1 MDEQRRKFIVED
13 EHYHRIT
20 VRRRHVFEDAL
31 VALRRGFP
39 FDRYLAVTFLGEPA
53 VDAGGP
59 CREFFRLLT
68 QEVFMKKSFFVETRG
83 HVFQH
88 TMSQRLRREPSYMVW
103 LNMHICRE
111 AALNILNNFMQ
122 DR

>member
-39 FDRYLAVTFLGEPA
+39 FDRHLAVTFLGEPA

-68 QEVFMKKSFFVETRG
+68 QEVFMKKSYFCGDKGSRVPT
-83 HVFQH
+83 HNV
-88 TMSQRLRREPSYMVW
+88 T
-103 LNMHICRE
+103 
-111 AALNILNNFMQ
+111 ALEKRTFLYIGMA
-122 DR
+122 